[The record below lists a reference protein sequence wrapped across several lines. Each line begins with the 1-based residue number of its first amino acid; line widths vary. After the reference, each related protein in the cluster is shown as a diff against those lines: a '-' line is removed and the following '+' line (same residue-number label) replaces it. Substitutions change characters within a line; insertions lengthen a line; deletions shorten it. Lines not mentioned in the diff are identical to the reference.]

1 MLKEVG
7 ASGQISLG
15 KKYAGQ
21 LFDLQTRADG
31 TIVLQPMQV
40 VPAPLAVQEERASY
54 ANPSAAGGSDAGDGW
69 RTPERLARR
78 AAAAARSPA
87 EANAAHAQWEEENKE
102 AIEAMNQRMSR
113 IGSMARRIHDWRK
126 TKAQPAAAADGAV

>member
-31 TIVLQPMQV
+31 TIVLQPMQA
-40 VPAPLAVQEERASY
+40 VPAPLAVQEERAGY
-54 ANPSAAGGSDAGDGW
+54 ASEPPSAW
-69 RTPERLARR
+69 
-78 AAAAARSPA
+78 AAQ
-87 EANAAHAQWEEENKE
+87 H
-102 AIEAMNQRMSR
+102 
-113 IGSMARRIHDWRK
+113 
-126 TKAQPAAAADGAV
+126 AADIDQYNAWAEQREPYAQRVRRWRAQQKT

>member
-31 TIVLQPMQV
+31 AIVLQPMQV
-40 VPAPLAVQEERASY
+40 VPAPLAVQEEGASY
-54 ANPSAAGGSDAGDGW
+54 ASEPPNAWAAQHATDIDQYNAW
-69 RTPERLARR
+69 AEQREPYAQRLRR
-78 AAAAARSPA
+78 WSPK
-87 EANAAHAQWEEENKE
+87 Q
-102 AIEAMNQRMSR
+102 
-113 IGSMARRIHDWRK
+113 K
-126 TKAQPAAAADGAV
+126 T